1 MTTYS
6 IAAPDGKTYTIEGP
20 KGATQEQVQ
29 AEVLKQ
35 HPNAGNPPEK
45 GNMFTQSAE
54 DIQYDPVSGVP
65 LNTSSYG
72 SSTGTDKGLVGQA
85 TDYSRKA
92 LTTAAALPINVATG
106 VAKNVGGLAQTF
118 NRYFGGESQKG
129 NLSKPEEMLN
139 AINQI
144 ETGTQQQA
152 GSPNLLKGAS
162 MVGQAAPYLAGG
174 SALQIGKIPSYV
186 TNIGRGITEG
196 FVSGLA
202 TPEELGLTPEQFRS
216 EKNKNIAIQSALG
229 GAFPAIGESYKALR
243 GAKLTPQMEAAVAEA
258 RQAGYNVPPT
268 QAGGG
273 VINRLL
279 EGLAGKASTL
289 QEASVRNQDV
299 TSKLAKQ
306 SLGLSEDT
314 FLTPDL
320 LKSIRDNAGQA
331 YENLK
336 LSGTVKTSPKFIQ
349 ALDNIKPY
357 QDAVRAAKDFPDE
370 AANPIIKVIDSL
382 KRPNFDVNSAVSKI
396 NLLRNDADIAFRKG
410 DTALAKANKDAS
422 QVLENTI
429 ENHLA
434 NTNQT
439 QLLDKFR
446 DARKLI
452 AKSYEVEKA
461 MNAKTG
467 SVNAQKLASRLQS
480 GKPLTDELK
489 QIAEF
494 GLAFPKAAQTS
505 EKIGGTIGLS
515 PLDYTV
521 AGLTGAGSYLGGE
534 DKGTTALNAA
544 IALGVRP
551 AARKAVLSDF
561 MQNRLVQQQAA
572 PAGII
577 RQALPSY
584 DEAKQLAKLLVMQ
597 RSGSSSEKK
606 K

>member
-1 MTTYS
+1 MPF
-6 IAAPDGKTYTIEGP
+6 IPDAPSTGRFVP
-20 KGATQEQVQ
+20 HA
-29 AEVLKQ
+29 
-35 HPNAGNPPEK
+35 PEK
-45 GNMFTQSAE
+45 GNMYTQSAE

-72 SSTGTDKGLVGQA
+72 SGTTGGTDWTRQA
-85 TDYSRKA
+85 M
-92 LTTAAALPINVATG
+92 TTAAALPINVATG
-106 VAKNVGGLAQTF
+106 VAKNIGGLAQTVQ
-118 NRYFGGESQKG
+118 RYFGGDTVSPQSMSDLVTG
-129 NLSKPEEMLN
+129 NKPARKPVGTGEEMLN

-144 ETGTQQQA
+144 ETGTQQQS

-162 MVGQAAPYLAGG
+162 MIGQAAPYLAGG
-174 SALQIGKIPSYV
+174 GAMQIGKIPSYV
-186 TNIGRGITEG
+186 TNIGRGIVTG
-196 FVSGLA
+196 GASALA
-202 TPEELGLTPEQFRS
+202 TPEEIGLTPEQFRN
-216 EKNKNIAIQSALG
+216 EKNKSIAIQSALG
-229 GAFPAIGESYKALR
+229 GAFPVVGESWKALR
-243 GAKLTPQMEAAVAEA
+243 GAKLSPQMEAAVVEA
-258 RQAGYNVPPT
+258 RNAGYNVPPT

-273 VINRLL
+273 ILNRLL
-279 EGLAGKASTL
+279 EGVAGKASTL

-306 SLGLSEDT
+306 ALGLPEDT
-314 FLTPDL
+314 HLTPDL
-320 LKSIRDNAGQA
+320 LKSVRDTAGQA

-357 QDAVRAAKDFPDE
+357 RDAVQAAKDFPDE
-370 AANPIIKVIDSL
+370 AANPIIKVVDSL

-396 NLLRNDADIAFRKG
+396 NLLRNDADIAFRQG

-446 DARKLI
+446 EARQLI
-452 AKSYEVEKA
+452 AKTYEVEKA
-461 MNAKTG
+461 MNVKTG
-467 SVNAQKLASRLQS
+467 SVNAQKLASRLQQ

-494 GLAFPKAAQTS
+494 GLAFPKASQLS
-505 EKIGGTIGLS
+505 EKIGGTIGIS
-515 PLDYTV
+515 PLDV
-521 AGLTGAGSYLGGE
+521 ATSGLTFGGSLLSGE
-534 DKGTTALNAA
+534 DKGSSAFNAA
-544 IALGVRP
+544 LALGLRP

-572 PAGII
+572 PASPI
-577 RQALPSY
+577 RQAIGEALPSSE
-584 DEAKQLAKLLVMQ
+584 EARQLAKMLIMQ
-597 RSGSSSEKK
+597 RTGSTSENTK
-606 K
+606 